1 MWTPVGLNSVSLPAS
16 ELRISPGVQKMLVKL
31 KRLKDIL
38 LLLPNAFR
46 GGPIWSF
53 VTVTR
58 KCFQFC
64 DHCYEW
70 DNNVPHMSAETH
82 RGVIDKLCELGVSGV
97 VYDGVEPTLHPELP
111 DFIRYAKSRRR
122 QTYINTDL
130 TACSN
135 EKLKA
140 VVDAGIDFISF
151 SIDKVEPV
159 KRNKRAITSLH
170 DKLIMSKELQRQGY
184 SFALEASLTLHK
196 GNLSEGQA
204 VIQYILDLG
213 RIGLT
218 LRPALFPIPYGDVK
232 ARTAALLTKEDIPE
246 IERLMAWTA
255 RKKKEGHPILVS
267 YEYMRDFG
275 KFLAG
280 GHRWDCGAQRDIL
293 FVEWDGSLSN
303 CSFFIK
309 KETPKPFIPLD
320 MTFEDLGPGH
330 WQKVKPIVDHNLS
343 HCNERC
349 YTSAYH
355 ITAYYRH
362 HPWEA
367 LWNYFKI

>member
-58 KCFQFC
+58 KCFQ
-64 DHCYEW
+64 
-70 DNNVPHMSAETH
+70 
-82 RGVIDKLCELGVSGV
+82 LCELGVSGV
-97 VYDGVEPTLHPELP
+97 SYYGGEPTLHPELP

-159 KRNKRAITSLH
+159 KSNKRAITSLH

-218 LRPALFPIPYGDVK
+218 LRPALFPIPYGAVK
-232 ARTAALLTKEDIPE
+232 ARTAALLTKEDI
-246 IERLMAWTA
+246 
-255 RKKKEGHPILVS
+255 
-267 YEYMRDFG
+267 
-275 KFLAG
+275 
-280 GHRWDCGAQRDIL
+280 
-293 FVEWDGSLSN
+293 
-303 CSFFIK
+303 
-309 KETPKPFIPLD
+309 
-320 MTFEDLGPGH
+320 
-330 WQKVKPIVDHNLS
+330 
-343 HCNERC
+343 
-349 YTSAYH
+349 
-355 ITAYYRH
+355 
-362 HPWEA
+362 
-367 LWNYFKI
+367 